1 MYMFLNNHLCQ
12 IMVDESFPTVESL
25 VRAYAVGAAD
35 PVKVTRIALAR
46 AAEMPTVFLSVMPE
60 RACAE
65 AEAAATRWR
74 VGRPRSMLDGVPIAW
89 KDLFDVAGTVTT
101 GGAAVF
107 RDRAPAVCDAA
118 LVAAAARAGMV
129 SIGKTNLSEL
139 AFSGLG
145 LNPHFGTPTNPLLE
159 NGARVPGGSSSGA
172 AVAVA
177 TGVVPISIGTDTAGS
192 IRVPSAFN
200 GLVGYRAS
208 TARYERDGVMPLSTT
223 LDTLGPLAR
232 NVADCVAFDYA
243 VRGVT
248 CPTGRISLRD
258 CYFIVDP
265 TLFERYRVDAVV
277 ERQLLRFVERLAAGG
292 AHIVTRPLAVLADL
306 HELIEGQGWLGAL
319 EAFNRYRGLLDSDD
333 ATRLDSRVRVR
344 LERARAIPAA
354 RLTALLD
361 VRAGFIARFAKEM
374 GEATLIAPTVAHVA
388 PLLAPLEADPAYFAE
403 VNLRTLALTM
413 LGSFLDTPAI
423 AVPSGV
429 DVAGLPTGVQ
439 LLRAQGQD
447 DKLLAVALALEA
459 LLF

>member
-1 MYMFLNNHLCQ
+1 
-12 IMVDESFPTVESL
+12 MVDELFPTAESL

-35 PVKVTRIALAR
+35 PVGVTRIALTR
-46 AAEMPTVFLSVMPE
+46 ASEMPAVFLSVMEE

-65 AEAAATRWR
+65 AEASAARWR
-74 VGRPRSMLDGVPIAW
+74 VGQPLSALDGVPIAW
-89 KDLFDVAGTVTT
+89 KDLFDIAGTVTT

-107 RDRAPAVCDAA
+107 RDRVPAASDAA
-118 LVAAAARAGMV
+118 LVAAAERAGMV

-159 NGARVPGGSSSGA
+159 NGARAPGGSSSGA
-172 AVAVA
+172 AIAVA
-177 TGVVPISIGTDTAGS
+177 TSVVPISIGTDTAGS

-208 TARYERDGVMPLSTT
+208 SARYARDGVMPLSVS

-232 NVADCVAFDYA
+232 SVADCVAFDCA
-243 VRGVT
+243 VRGMA
-248 CPTGRISLRD
+248 CPERRIPLRG
-258 CYFIVDP
+258 CCFIVDP
-265 TLFERYRVDAVV
+265 ALFERYRVDADV
-277 ERQLLRFVERLAAGG
+277 ERQLWHFVERLTASG
-292 AHIVTRPLAVLADL
+292 ARIAIRPLASLANL
-306 HELIEGQGWLGAL
+306 HALIDGQGWLGAL
-319 EAFNRYRGLLDSDD
+319 EAFHRYRGLLDSDD
-333 ATRLDSRVRVR
+333 AVRLDSRVRAR

-354 RLTALLD
+354 HLTALLD
-361 VRAGFIARFAKEM
+361 ARAGFIAWFAKEL
-374 GEATLIAPTVAHVA
+374 GDATLIMPTVPHVA

-413 LGSFLDTPAI
+413 LGSFLDAPAI
-423 AVPSGV
+423 ALPSGV
-429 DVAGLPTGVQ
+429 DAAGLPTGVQ

-447 DKLLAVALALEA
+447 DELLAVAQALEV